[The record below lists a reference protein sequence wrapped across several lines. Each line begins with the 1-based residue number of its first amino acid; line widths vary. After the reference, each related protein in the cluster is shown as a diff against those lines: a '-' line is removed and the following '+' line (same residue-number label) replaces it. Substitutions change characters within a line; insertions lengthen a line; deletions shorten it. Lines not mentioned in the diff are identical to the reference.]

1 MNNIYKIISSAKTT
15 FILLIILTIAMAIA
29 TFVEDRYDT
38 LTAKLL
44 IYNSKWFEFVLI
56 LLAFNFI
63 GNIFKYNLLSYK
75 KIAVLLM
82 HVSFVLMIIGA
93 GVTRYTGFEGS
104 MHIREGEA
112 SNKIYTSDPHFSIKE
127 ADKVSTFPV
136 FIGDYTQKAFDVKF
150 ETKNNETVKVKMKEF
165 LKNAVEVYKENVEGG
180 KNIIE
185 ITLAGSGKK
194 VYVNSGEVKDIGSQK
209 ISYNAD
215 NAANTI
221 NVFDNN
227 GKLMIKSS
235 ISLLKSDMATN
246 ETDTL
251 FKDSLY
257 EFTAQNVFAN
267 GNLMFLFSKYYRNAK
282 KQVVSGEPSENS
294 VDALIVDVEYNGKNS
309 EAAVFGG
316 AGYLAQYQNA
326 NIDGLSLSLAFGET
340 EIELPFSLY
349 LRDFILE
356 RYPGSMSPS
365 SYASEVTLKDSRND
379 LNEEHRIFMNN
390 VLDYDGYRFFQ
401 SSYDRDEHGTVLS
414 VNHDFYGTWITY
426 IGYLI
431 LCIGFVLTLFNKTSR
446 FYYLSKQIADIQKMR
461 KAGLTTL
468 LIFLFAAVSFS
479 QDAKRPAISSEHAE
493 KVGHLLVQT
502 YDGRIEPLHTLAIDI
517 MHKISRK
524 DKFEL
529 DEKGTINGMQAFID
543 MVIDPD
549 YWKNQKI
556 IYVKEQSVRDILGVS
571 EKYASYYDFFDG
583 MQRYKLTE
591 YAESAFRKKQSEQNT
606 FDKEIIK
613 VDERVNIC
621 MMVYDGSFIKIFP
634 SQSSNSNKWGCWT
647 DSMAYY
653 PLPAS
658 YKVIN
663 NDLQLKPLTFRNML
677 SAYFS
682 ELIVASKSDNYAKA
696 DRIVGYFENIQRS
709 CSIADQLPTD
719 SQIDFEIVYNKS
731 NIFVF
736 LRNLYGIL
744 SFILLILA
752 FVDNLREKSSKLVK
766 RLLTFFIVIL
776 GFAFLYHTYGMI
788 LRWYLSGHAPWSNG
802 YEALLLVAWGAIL
815 SGFYFV
821 KSSKITIASS
831 ALLAFFMLMTAG
843 HSSYDPQLTNLQ
855 PVLKSYWL
863 IIHVATLTIS
873 YSFLGSGLILGL
885 INMMLYIFKNIKNA
899 ARLNLVIK
907 ELSYINE
914 MNLILGIG
922 LATIG
927 TFLGG
932 VWANE
937 SWGRYWGWD
946 AKETW
951 ALIIVTTYTIIL
963 HLRFIPKMKS
973 LYTFNVGSIIGFGSV
988 LMTFI
993 GVNYY
998 LSKGMHS
1005 YGQGDTP
1012 IFPFWAWVLILSVI
1026 LIMVIAGIKE
1036 GNSKNKA

>member
-1 MNNIYKIISSAKTT
+1 MNNIFKIISSSKIT
-15 FILLIILTIAMAIA
+15 FILLVILTFAMAIA

-44 IYNSKWFEFVLI
+44 IYNAKWFELVLV
-56 LLAFNFI
+56 LLVFNLI
-63 GNIFKYNLLSYK
+63 GNILKYKLFTLK
-75 KIAVLLM
+75 KSAVLLM
-82 HVSFVLMIIGA
+82 HISFILMIIGA

-104 MHIREGEA
+104 MHIREGEV
-112 SNKIYTSDPHFSIKE
+112 SNVIYTSDPHFSIKE
-127 ADKVSTFPV
+127 VDKVWSFPI
-136 FIGDYTQKAFDVKF
+136 FISDYSQESFDVKF
-150 ETKNNETVKVKMKEF
+150 ETKSNETIRVKMKEF
-165 LKNAVEVYKENVEGG
+165 LKNAVEVFKENSEGG
-180 KNIIE
+180 KNILE

-194 VYVNSGEVKDIGSQK
+194 IYINSGDKKEIENILIAYNTDAEPNYLK
-209 ISYNAD
+209 IYD
-215 NAANTI
+215 E
-221 NVFDNN
+221 N
-227 GKLMIKSS
+227 GKLMIKTPENIIRSNMSS
-235 ISLLKSDMATN
+235 T

-251 FKDSLY
+251 YSDSLY
-257 EFTAQNVFAN
+257 EFTDQKVYATTKM
-267 GNLMFLFSKYYRNAK
+267 MFLFSKFYKSATK
-282 KQVVSGEPSENS
+282 EVVAGKPGEKGM
-294 VDALIVDVEYNGKNS
+294 DAMVVDVEHNGKNYN
-309 EAAVFGG
+309 ATVFGG
-316 AGYLAQYQNA
+316 AGYLAQYQNID
-326 NIDGLSLSLAFGET
+326 IDGLNLSLSFGET
-340 EIELPFSLY
+340 ELELPFSIY

-365 SYASEVTLKDSRND
+365 SYASEVTLKDSRNN

-390 VLDYDGYRFFQ
+390 VLDHDGYRFFQ
-401 SSYDRDEHGTVLS
+401 SSYDRDEKGTVLS
-414 VNHDFYGTWITY
+414 VNHDFLGTWITY
-426 IGYLI
+426 IAYII
-431 LCIGFVLTLFNKTSR
+431 LCIGFILTLFNKTSR
-446 FYYLSKQIADIQKMR
+446 FVFLSKQIADIQKLR
-461 KAGLTTL
+461 KAGITSIIIL
-468 LIFLFAAVSFS
+468 LFSTFSFS
-479 QDAKRPAISSEHAE
+479 QSGNSPVISAEHAE
-493 KVGHLLVQT
+493 KAGHLLVQT

-529 DEKGTINGMQAFID
+529 EGKGTINNMQAFID
-543 MVIDPD
+543 MVIDAE

-556 IYVKEQSVRDILGVS
+556 IYVKEQSVRDILGVK

-613 VDERVNIC
+613 VDERINIC
-621 MMVYDGSFIKIFP
+621 MMVYDASFIKIFP
-634 SQSSNSNKWGCWT
+634 SQSGNSSNWGCWT

-653 PLPAS
+653 PLPVS

-663 NDLQLKPLTFRNML
+663 DDLKLKPLSFRNML

-682 ELIVASKSDNYAKA
+682 ELTIASKNGNYSKA
-696 DRIVGYFENIQRS
+696 DKIIGYIESIQRS
-709 CSIADQLPTD
+709 SSIANQLPTD

-731 NIFVF
+731 NIFVL
-736 LRNLYGIL
+736 LRNIYGIL

-766 RLLTFFIVIL
+766 RMLTFFIVLL
-776 GFAFLYHTYGMI
+776 GLAFLYHTYGMI

-815 SGFYFV
+815 GGFYFI
-821 KSSKITIASS
+821 KSSKITIAST

-885 INMMLYIFKNIKNA
+885 INMMLYIFKNIRNA
-899 ARLNLVIK
+899 TRLNLVIK
-907 ELSYINE
+907 ELTYINE

-973 LYTFNVGSIIGFGSV
+973 LYIFNVSSIIGFGSV

-1012 IFPFWAWVLILSVI
+1012 IFPIWAWVFIISIVLV
-1026 LIMVIAGIKE
+1026 MVFAGIKE